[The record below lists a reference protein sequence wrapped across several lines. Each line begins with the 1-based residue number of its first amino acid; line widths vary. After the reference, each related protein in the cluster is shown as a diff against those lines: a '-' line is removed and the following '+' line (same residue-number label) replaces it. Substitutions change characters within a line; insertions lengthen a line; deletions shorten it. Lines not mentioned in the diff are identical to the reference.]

1 MPGEL
6 GPWVSPTAKCIGPLR
21 GRRPDTRIRF
31 TTSSMPTQP
40 VVGIML
46 YCAPGNTRDVFTE
59 EKYRAL
65 GESFVQSGVSV
76 ETVLYNDTLVDS
88 YRDSLKKLD
97 ALLVW
102 VNPVEQGH
110 DRKILD
116 QLLAELDS
124 AGVFVSSL
132 PETIMKI
139 GTKDVL
145 FKTRNLEWGSDVELY
160 ATFEDF
166 KDRFPASIEDGQ
178 ARVLKQFRGNG
189 GDGVFKVTAS
199 ERDILVLHAKR
210 GAVEERMSTGKFFDY
225 FSSYFKSGAPML
237 NQEWNDN
244 IANGMARC
252 YMSGKLVAGFGYQE
266 INALYPQDGP
276 VTPGKR
282 FYFTE
287 KCALFADLRML
298 MEEFWIDQ
306 LLDVSD
312 LAVEKL
318 PVIWDADFFINS
330 MVPSSP
336 GRYTLC
342 EINVSSVSPFPESAI
357 GFIVGEVRNNL
368 AGRAD

>member
-1 MPGEL
+1 MA
-6 GPWVSPTAKCIGPLR
+6 AKPQN
-21 GRRPDTRIRF
+21 
-31 TTSSMPTQP
+31 SMPTQP

-65 GESFVQSGVSV
+65 AERFVQNGVSIQ
-76 ETVLYNDTLVDS
+76 TILYNDSLADS
-88 YRDSLKKLD
+88 YRDKLKRLD

-102 VNPVEQGH
+102 VNPIEQGH
-110 DRKILD
+110 DRKVLD
-116 QLLAELDS
+116 QLLAELAN

-166 KDRFPASIEDGQ
+166 KDRFPASIMNGQ
-178 ARVLKQFRGNG
+178 TRVLKQFRGNG
-189 GDGVFKVTAS
+189 GDGVFKVRAS
-199 ERDILVLHAKR
+199 KGDVLVLHAKR
-210 GAVEERMSTGKFFDY
+210 GAVEEKMNTDQFYEY
-225 FSSYFKSGAPML
+225 FGGYFAGGPML

-244 IANGMARC
+244 ITNGMVRC
-252 YMSGKLVAGFGYQE
+252 YVSGMRVAGFGYQE

-287 KCALFADLRML
+287 KCALFEDLRLL
-298 MEEFWIDQ
+298 MEERWIDE
-306 LLDVSD
+306 LLEVTN
-312 LAVEKL
+312 LAAEKL
-318 PVIWDADFFINS
+318 PVIWDSDFFINT
-330 MVPSSP
+330 MVPNSP
-336 GRYTLC
+336 SRYTLC
-342 EINVSSVSPFPESAI
+342 EINVSSVSPFPESAVP
-357 GFIVGEVRNNL
+357 FIVDAVRKEVNRE
-368 AGRAD
+368 

>member
-1 MPGEL
+1 MP
-6 GPWVSPTAKCIGPLR
+6 K
-21 GRRPDTRIRF
+21 
-31 TTSSMPTQP
+31 
-40 VVGIML
+40 VGIML
-46 YCAPGNTRDVFTE
+46 YCAPGNTRNVFTE

-65 GESFVQSGVSV
+65 AEKFVQSSLSV

-88 YRDSLKKLD
+88 FRDSLKKFD

-110 DRKILD
+110 DRKTLD

-124 AGVFVSSL
+124 AGVFVSSI

-145 FKTRNLEWGSDVELY
+145 FKTRRLEWGSDVELY

-166 KDRFPASIEDGQ
+166 KDQFPASIMNVQ
-178 ARVLKQFRGNG
+178 TRVLKQFRGNG
-189 GDGVFKVTAS
+189 GDGVFKVRAS

-210 GAVEERMSTGKFFDY
+210 GAVEERMEENKFYDY
-225 FSSYFKSGAPML
+225 FGDYFAGGPML

-244 IANGMARC
+244 IANGMVRC
-252 YMSGKLVAGFGYQE
+252 YMSGRRVAGFGYQE

-287 KCALFADLRML
+287 NCALFADLRIS
-298 MEEFWIDQ
+298 MEERWIDE
-306 LLDVSD
+306 LLDVTH

-330 MVPSSP
+330 MVPNSP

-357 GFIVGEVRNNL
+357 GFIVNAVQNAL
-368 AGRAD
+368 AGRVN

>member
-1 MPGEL
+1 M
-6 GPWVSPTAKCIGPLR
+6 K
-21 GRRPDTRIRF
+21 
-31 TTSSMPTQP
+31 P

-46 YCAPGNTRDVFTE
+46 YCAPGNTKDVFTE

-65 GESFVQSGVSV
+65 AESFVESGISV
-76 ETVLYNDTLVDS
+76 ETVLYNDTLADS
-88 YRDSLKKLD
+88 YRDKLKRLD

-110 DRKILD
+110 DRKVLD
-116 QLLAELDS
+116 QLLAELNS
-124 AGVFVSSL
+124 AGVFVSSI

-145 FKTRNLEWGSDVELY
+145 FKTRNLEWGSDVEMY
-160 ATFEDF
+160 STFEDF
-166 KDRFPASIEDGQ
+166 RDRFPASILNGQ
-178 ARVLKQFRGNG
+178 TRVLKQFRGNG
-189 GDGVFKVTAS
+189 GDGVYKVRAS

-210 GAVEERMSTGKFFDY
+210 GAIEERTEADKFFDY
-225 FSSYFKSGAPML
+225 VRGYFAAGPML

-244 IANGMARC
+244 ITNGMVRC
-252 YMSGKLVAGFGYQE
+252 YMSGKRVAGFGYQE

-287 KCALFADLRML
+287 KCALFSDLRAL
-298 MEEFWIDQ
+298 MEDRWIDQ
-306 LLDVSD
+306 LLDAVD
-312 LAVEKL
+312 LSAEKL

-330 MVPSSP
+330 MVPNSP
-336 GRYTLC
+336 KRYTLC

-357 GFIVGEVRNNL
+357 GFIVNEVQNTL
-368 AGRAD
+368 GRITVGFIHG